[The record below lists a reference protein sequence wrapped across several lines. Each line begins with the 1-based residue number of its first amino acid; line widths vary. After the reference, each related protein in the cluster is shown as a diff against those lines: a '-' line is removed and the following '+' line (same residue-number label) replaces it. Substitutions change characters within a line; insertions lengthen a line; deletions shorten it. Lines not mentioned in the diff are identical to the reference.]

1 VALGGSI
8 LIESAEPM
16 IQKNTTHPD
25 LPAAV
30 GLRQIKGK
38 SGVRFLSMIRF
49 DNWQITGRF
58 ARFPDRSL
66 NFFERVHIRIYWNT
80 KY

>member
-1 VALGGSI
+1 M

-38 SGVRFLSMIRF
+38 SGVRYLSF
-49 DNWQITGRF
+49 KWYKN
-58 ARFPDRSL
+58 DR
-66 NFFERVHIRIYWNT
+66 NRPG
-80 KY
+80 